1 MNGRLQWMLPLLFLF
16 STLVHGQI
24 YTWVDEQ
31 GVTHYSNQK
40 FGHKK
45 DAKEV
50 TLKPVNFMKAVSVEA
65 LEQVSDDSA
74 SKKRRAMLTAKTE
87 SLVSVIKQCN
97 DWKIELVSLRER
109 LKKGYSLKEAK
120 KLKAQKL
127 ALKDQIW
134 RECR

>member
-16 STLVHGQI
+16 STLVHSQI

-65 LEQVSDDSA
+65 LEEASEDSA
-74 SKKRRAMLTAKTE
+74 SNKRGAMLTAKTE

>member
-1 MNGRLQWMLPLLFLF
+1 MKRRLQWMLPLLFLF
-16 STLVHGQI
+16 STLAHGQI

-31 GVTHYSNQK
+31 GGTHYSNQK

-65 LEQVSDDSA
+65 LEQVSEDNVSN
-74 SKKRRAMLTAKTE
+74 KRGAMLTAKTE

>member
-1 MNGRLQWMLPLLFLF
+1 L
-16 STLVHGQI
+16 S
-24 YTWVDEQ
+24 
-31 GVTHYSNQK
+31 
-40 FGHKK
+40 
-45 DAKEV
+45 
-50 TLKPVNFMKAVSVEA
+50 PVNFMKAVSVEA
-65 LEQVSDDSA
+65 LEEASEDSA
-74 SKKRRAMLTAKTE
+74 SNKRGAMLTAKTE